1 MADVDPSLA
10 GPNAIP
16 PRFDSAVG
24 LPDRLSTRIPRLD
37 RTLIIGGLLAAHFAA
52 TSVGVSTL
60 TPTTPV
66 ASLWPAAG
74 VIAGGLA
81 ILSPR
86 ERPFLLF
93 GAFLLA
99 FAANYLNPYAPH
111 ASLHLALAIAIEGI
125 VFVGIYRMGR
135 SPLTLGSPRQVG
147 QFIVAAA
154 AASTVSGL
162 FAVCALAEARGN
174 AELQFDTWSP
184 WFMSHFIGIIAIAPP
199 LMAANLPG
207 RHRALNGEAV
217 VAIIL
222 GSAVTAVIFL
232 DSADRVPGQHM
243 PVTLIFPFVLWC
255 GARCSP
261 LANAILACV
270 VSLIIMYS
278 VPHGLGPFSSLGWAF
293 PRRIIAVQNF
303 TLVVS
308 AGSLFLSILFAE
320 RRDRERQL
328 ARALEAQKSL
338 LYEVNHRVKNSL
350 QLVTSVLV
358 IEAAQLKDPD
368 ARSALRTAQSRIDII
383 AGLHR
388 RLYSNER
395 HAVIDLGEA
404 LREVAESVLRAAG
417 RKDVTLVANVEAG
430 VLADVGIATPISLA
444 VAEIVTNSVKHAY
457 PDRGGPIHLE
467 FAEVEGGLKLA
478 IRDEGPGLPIPK
490 TGDTTT
496 SFGMKIIS
504 DLFRQVDGV
513 VHQDTEGGGTSYLIR
528 IPRRVT
534 DLAVEP

>member
-1 MADVDPSLA
+1 
-10 GPNAIP
+10 
-16 PRFDSAVG
+16 
-24 LPDRLSTRIPRLD
+24 
-37 RTLIIGGLLAAHFAA
+37 
-52 TSVGVSTL
+52 
-60 TPTTPV
+60 V

-86 ERPFLLF
+86 ERPFLLV
-93 GAFLLA
+93 GAFLVVL
-99 FAANYLNPYAPH
+99 AANYFYPFPKAETLT
-111 ASLHLALAIAIEGI
+111 LAVAILIEGFAFI
-125 VFVGIYRMGR
+125 SIYRIGR
-135 SPLTLGSPRQVG
+135 LPLTLGSPRQVG
-147 QFIVAAA
+147 ALILAGAVASA
-154 AASTVSGL
+154 VSGL
-162 FAVCALAEARGN
+162 FAVPTLAVARGD
-174 AELQFDTWSP
+174 AALQFADWSP
-184 WFMSHFIGIIAIAPP
+184 WFMAHFIGIIAAAPP
-199 LMAANLPG
+199 FIAANLPA
-207 RHRALNGEAV
+207 RHRIVSAEAV
-217 VAIIL
+217 LAIIL
-222 GSAVTAVIFL
+222 GSAVSAIIFL
-232 DSADRVPGQHM
+232 SPPDRLPGQHI
-243 PVTLIFPFVLWC
+243 PVTLVFPFVLWC

-261 LANAILACV
+261 LANAILACI

-293 PRRIIAVQNF
+293 PRRIMTVQNL
-303 TLVVS
+303 TLVIS

-320 RRDRERQL
+320 RRERETQL

-368 ARSALRTAQSRIDII
+368 ARNALRTAQSRIDII

-395 HAVIDLGEA
+395 HAEVDLGEA
-404 LREVAESVLRAAG
+404 LYEVAESVLRAAG
-417 RKDVTLVANVEAG
+417 RKDVTLVANIEAG

-467 FAEVEGGLKLA
+467 FAEIEGALRLA
-478 IRDEGPGLPIPK
+478 IRDEGPGLPERDS
-490 TGDTTT
+490 GDAVR
-496 SFGMKIIS
+496 SMGMKIII

-513 VHQDTEGGGTSYLIR
+513 VHQGTEVGGASYLIR
-528 IPRRVT
+528 IPRRAT
-534 DLAVEP
+534 DLEV